1 MQVGIQVLSK
11 FPPENRREFIRSFKI
26 LPQFDGC
33 RKNCSFGR
41 LFEDVG
47 ELNSF
52 LWVQYWRN
60 ENAMEEYL
68 QSNRFK
74 TLMGAIETLGEL
86 IHFNKIQ
93 FQNIQQKRQSKEK
106 RT

>member
-1 MQVGIQVLSK
+1 MQVGIQVLST
-11 FPPENRREFIRSFKI
+11 FPPENRREFIRAFKM
-26 LPQFDGC
+26 LPPFDGC
-33 RKNCSFGR
+33 EKNCSFCR

-52 LWVQYWRN
+52 LWVEYWRN

-86 IHFNKIQ
+86 IHFNKVQ
-93 FQNIQQKRQSKEK
+93 FQNIQQ
-106 RT
+106 

>member
-1 MQVGIQVLSK
+1 MQVGIQILSK
-11 FPPENRREFIRSFKI
+11 FPSENRREFIRSFKI

-33 RKNCSFGR
+33 MNNCSFCR

-52 LWVQYWRN
+52 LWVEYWCN
-60 ENAMEEYL
+60 DNAMEEYL

-74 TLMGAIETLGEL
+74 TLMGAIETLGKL
-86 IHFNKIQ
+86 IYFNKIQ
-93 FQNIQQKRQSKEK
+93 FQEIQK
-106 RT
+106 